1 MEEKKEYSVIG
12 TVTIGT
18 DEYRDLIEQKLS
30 ADKTME
36 YYRNKYWEEERKVK
50 ELSKQVEVLNEKIN
64 KCDKLLAKYKKP
76 SDNDEQEDNTITLLM
91 HIFGEE

>member
-18 DEYRDLIEQKLS
+18 DEYRDLIEQKIEAEKS
-30 ADKTME
+30 TD
-36 YYRNKYWEEERKVK
+36 YYRNKYWEEQKRAS
-50 ELSKQVEVLNEKIN
+50 ELTNKIAGVEEKIA
-64 KCDKLLAKYKKP
+64 KCEKIIANYKKAHNI
-76 SDNDEQEDNTITLLM
+76 DDTEDNTITLFM